1 MEDKGE
7 DNVQGKQTK
16 AALSCPLEQMV
27 DQLEHGEATGLKT
40 ERRKA
45 G

>member
-1 MEDKGE
+1 MCT
-7 DNVQGKQTK
+7 GKQTTTV
-16 AALSCPLEQMV
+16 LSCPLEQMV
-27 DQLEHGEATGLKT
+27 DQLEHGADRGLKT

>member
-1 MEDKGE
+1 MCR
-7 DNVQGKQTK
+7 GKHTT
-16 AALSCPLEQMV
+16 AVLSCLLEQTV
-27 DQLEHGEATGLKT
+27 DQLEHGEETGLKT

>member
-7 DNVQGKQTK
+7 DNVQDKQTK
-16 AALSCPLEQMV
+16 AVLSCPLEQMV
-27 DQLEHGEATGLKT
+27 DQLEHGEETGLKT